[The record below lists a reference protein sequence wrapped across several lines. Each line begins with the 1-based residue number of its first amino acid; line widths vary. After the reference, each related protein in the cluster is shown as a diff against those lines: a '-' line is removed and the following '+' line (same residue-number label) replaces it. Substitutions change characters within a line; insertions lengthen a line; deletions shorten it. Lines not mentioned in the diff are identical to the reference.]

1 MANKRL
7 SLQDVEELKKMVQTG
22 VAPEDI
28 ANHFGMAIS
37 SVHNY
42 KKKFKAEGMTFPS
55 MRGKR
60 PVGSVDGVTSTP
72 SQPSRPV
79 IGQMGTPTMQG
90 DNYKFIVNGVS
101 VQISGQAKNVN
112 IGKDHMEINF

>member
-42 KKKFKAEGMTFPS
+42 KKKFKADGMVIPS

-60 PVGSVDGVTSTP
+60 PVGSVDGIAPVNQS
-72 SQPSRPV
+72 SRPL